1 MNKLNFNKQL
11 IYKLFLSFALFI
23 LSLVRANANDVYY
36 EQCSSLND
44 IVDGQTYLLVISDGK
59 KHYAVQS
66 NSPNCCPIAMESDNT
81 IKNPVNSIKW
91 IATAGSSEN
100 TFYFQN
106 GTKGLY
112 YKVKDKNTVL
122 STTTTNKSLWYISKL
137 ETKNA
142 FKITFDDKYRSKYI
156 SWSASS
162 TKCFSVY
169 DSRFYNQ
176 LEHDAGLVGYSGAF
190 YIYKEVTGPTLS
202 ATVSSIDFVTT
213 EAKPTETKSFSLSG
227 TKLTSPA
234 TLSIAGDNA
243 DLFSVSTSSIE
254 PTDGSIPST
263 QITVSYN
270 PASTS
275 TPATHSAILNITST
289 DAAPIAIALKGR
301 VEIDQTVYHNVSW
314 MVNGSPYS
322 AGTPTTTVADGSNV
336 SQLPT
341 APANINEYKFVGWT
355 TSQITTNQ
363 STAPSVLF
371 TSAADAPVVTADVV
385 YYAVYASQ
393 DGATQWKKLKASE
406 VKEEGVYALI
416 SEKGY
421 AFTGVISSGKSYI
434 SSSQFSFNNLGI
446 ANDAPKG
453 ICELTLKKNGNG
465 FSMYN
470 AQKGYLYAK
479 DCSAGSLAWHPTESS
494 YWYCNNANWCYKE
507 NGAYLQYFSS
517 TKNDYFNTY
526 SGTKY
531 APVYFAQKISSA
543 SYTTTIA
550 SAPSYTAK
558 AISLKAEASK
568 AYWATFSYSEPTFF
582 PKAVAVNAITV
593 ADGRII
599 ADADVFESST
609 DVAIGDGTLSGV
621 YVPANTGVLIK
632 SSESNITCYVV
643 ANKSVSVIAESRN
656 MLKPAPTNGGVFT
669 SAPDKIYYKLAYD
682 DLFTKKDLG
691 FYYGADAGGA
701 FYVKAETAY
710 LAVPIDKTEGA
721 KAFVLDD
728 ETTAINGISTRNNQA
743 ETVYNLNGQRV
754 ASMAKSGLYIVNGKK
769 VVRK

>member
-11 IYKLFLSFALFI
+11 IYKLFLSFALLV

-36 EQCSSLND
+36 EQCSSLSD

-59 KHYAVQS
+59 KHYAVRS
-66 NSPNCCPIAMESDNT
+66 NSSNCYSITMESDNS
-81 IKNPVNSIKW
+81 IKNPVDLIKW
-91 IATAGSSEN
+91 KATAGSSKN
-100 TFYFQN
+100 AFYFQN

-112 YKVKDKNTVL
+112 YKNKDNNTVL

-137 ETKNA
+137 DTKNA
-142 FKITFDDKYRSKYI
+142 FKITFDATAYKYI
-156 SWSASS
+156 SWKDAN
-162 TKCFSVY
+162 TFVVYGSV
-169 DSRFYNQ
+169 FYNQ
-176 LEHDAGLVGYSGAF
+176 LTGDKGLLSRAGAF
-190 YIYKEVTGPTLS
+190 YIYKEVSGPTLS
-202 ATVSSIDFVTT
+202 ATVSSLDFVTT
-213 EAKPTETKSFSLSG
+213 EAKPTDTKSFSLLG

-234 TLSIAGDNA
+234 SLSITGDDA
-243 DLFSVSTSSIE
+243 DLFRVSTSSIE
-254 PTDGSIPST
+254 PKDGSIPST

-270 PASTS
+270 PASTL
-275 TPATHSAILNITST
+275 TTATHSAILNITST
-289 DAAPIAIALKGR
+289 DAAPIAIALKGS
-301 VEIDQTVYHNVSW
+301 VVIDQTVYHNVSW

-322 AGTPTTTVADGSNV
+322 AGTPTTTVSDGSKV

-355 TSQITTNQ
+355 TSPITTNQ

-371 TSAADAPVVTADVV
+371 TTAADAPAVKADVV

-393 DGATQWKKLKASE
+393 DGPTQWKKLSVSE

-416 SEKGY
+416 SAKGY
-421 AFTGVISSGKSYI
+421 AFTGVISGGKSNY
-434 SSSQFSFNNLGI
+434 SSTQFSFNTSGI
-446 ANDAPKG
+446 STSAPDDV
-453 ICELTLKKNGNG
+453 CELTLKKKGNG

-470 AQKGYLYAK
+470 AQKRYLYAYMNT
-479 DCSAGSLAWHPTESS
+479 SGGLSWHDSETS
-494 YWYCNNANWCYKE
+494 YWYCKDDAWCYEAK
-507 NGAYLQYFSS
+507 GAYLRCYTS
-517 TKNDYFNTY
+517 KRNNYFNTY
-526 SGTKY
+526 GNKY
-531 APVYFAQKISSA
+531 SEDVFFAQKISSA

-558 AISLKAEASK
+558 PILLKAEASK

-632 SSESNITCYVV
+632 SSENNITCYVV
-643 ANKSVSVIAESRN
+643 ANKSVPAIDESRN
-656 MLKPAPTNGGVFT
+656 MLKPAPTDGGVFT
-669 SAPDKIYYKLAYD
+669 PAADKIYYKLAYD
-682 DLFTKKDLG
+682 DFFAKKDLG

-728 ETTAINGISTRNNQA
+728 ETTAINGISTRNDQA

-754 ASMAKSGLYIVNGKK
+754 ASMAKPGLYIVNGKK

>member
-1 MNKLNFNKQL
+1 MNQFSQNKQL
-11 IYKLFLSFALFI
+11 IYKLFLSFALLI

-66 NSPNCCPIAMESDNT
+66 NSPNCCSITMESDNT

-91 IATAGSSEN
+91 IATAGSGSSKN
-100 TFYFQN
+100 AFYFQN

-112 YKVKDKNTVL
+112 YKNKDNNTVL

-137 ETKNA
+137 DTKNA
-142 FKITFDDKYRSKYI
+142 FKITFDATAYKYI
-156 SWSASS
+156 SWKDAN
-162 TKCFSVY
+162 TFVVYGSV
-169 DSRFYNQ
+169 FYNQ
-176 LEHDAGLVGYSGAF
+176 LTGDKGLLSRAGAF

-202 ATVSSIDFVTT
+202 ATVSSLDFVTT
-213 EAKPTETKSFSLSG
+213 EAKPTDTKSFSLLG

-234 TLSIAGDNA
+234 TLSITGDDA
-243 DLFSVSTSSIE
+243 DLFSVSPSSIE
-254 PTDGSIPST
+254 PKDGSIPST

-275 TPATHSAILNITST
+275 TPATHSAFLNISST
-289 DAAPIAIALKGR
+289 DAAPIDIALKGR
-301 VEIDQTVYHNVSW
+301 VVIDQTVYHNVEW
-314 MVNGSPYS
+314 IVNGSPYS
-322 AGTPTTTVADGSNV
+322 AGAPTTNVADGSKV

-341 APANINEYKFVGWT
+341 APANINKYKFVGWT

-371 TSAADAPVVTADVV
+371 TSAADAPAVKADVV

-393 DGATQWKKLKASE
+393 DGPTQWKKLSVSE

-416 SEKGY
+416 SAKGY
-421 AFTGVISSGKSYI
+421 AFTGVISGGKSNY
-434 SSSQFSFNNLGI
+434 SSTQFSFNTSGI
-446 ANDAPKG
+446 STSAPDDV
-453 ICELTLKKNGNG
+453 CELTLKKRGNG

-470 AQKGYLYAK
+470 AQKRYLYAYMNT
-479 DCSAGSLAWHPTESS
+479 SGGLSWHDSETS
-494 YWYCNNANWCYKE
+494 YWYCKDDAWCYEAK
-507 NGAYLQYFSS
+507 GAYLHCYTS
-517 TKNDYFNTY
+517 KRNNYFNTY
-526 SGTKY
+526 GNKY
-531 APVYFAQKISSA
+531 SEDVYFAQKISSA

-558 AISLKAEASK
+558 AILLKAEASN

-582 PKAVAVNAITV
+582 PEAVAVNAITV
-593 ADGRII
+593 ADGRIN
-599 ADADVFESST
+599 ADVFEFST

-632 SSESNITCYVV
+632 SSQSNITCYVV
-643 ANKSVSVIAESRN
+643 ANKSVSAIDESRS

-669 SAPDKIYYKLAYD
+669 SAAGKIYYKLAYD
-682 DLFTKKDLG
+682 DFFAKKDLG

-710 LAVPIDKTEGA
+710 LAVPIAKTEGA
-721 KAFVLDD
+721 KAFVLDG
-728 ETTAINGISTRNNQA
+728 ETTAINGISTRNKHA

>member
-1 MNKLNFNKQL
+1 MNQFSQNKQL
-11 IYKLFLSFALFI
+11 IYKLFLSFALLI
-23 LSLVRANANDVYY
+23 LSLVSAKANDVYY
-36 EQCSSLND
+36 EQCSSLSD
-44 IVDGQTYLLVISDGK
+44 IVDGQTYLLVISDGMT
-59 KHYAVQS
+59 HYAVQS
-66 NSPNCCPIAMESDNT
+66 NSANCYPITMESDNT
-81 IKNPVNSIKW
+81 IKNPDESIKW
-91 IATAGSSEN
+91 KATAGSSKN
-100 TFYFQN
+100 AFYFQI
-106 GTKGLY
+106 GTNGLY
-112 YKVKDKNTVL
+112 YKNKDKDTDL
-122 STTTTNKSLWYISKL
+122 STTTTDRSLWYISELK
-137 ETKNA
+137 TKNA
-142 FKITFDDKYRSKYI
+142 FKITFDATGYKYI
-156 SWSASS
+156 CWDNQNCLRFAVFQ
-162 TKCFSVY
+162 TKFY
-169 DSRFYNQ
+169 DQFEKNT
-176 LEHDAGLVGYSGAF
+176 DLVRSCGAF
-190 YIYKEVTGPTLS
+190 YIYKEVSGPTLS
-202 ATVSSIDFVTT
+202 ASVSSLDFVTT
-213 EAKPTETKSFSLSG
+213 DAKPTDTKSFSLLG

-234 TLSIAGDNA
+234 TLSITGDNA

-254 PTDGSIPST
+254 SIDGSIPST
-263 QITVSYN
+263 QITVSYT
-270 PASTS
+270 PTSTS

-301 VEIDQTVYHNVSW
+301 VVSDQTVYHNVAW

-322 AGTPTTTVADGSNV
+322 AGTPTTTVADGSKV

-341 APANINEYKFVGWT
+341 APANINDYKFVGWT
-355 TSQITTNQ
+355 NSQITTNQ

-371 TSAADAPVVTADVV
+371 TSASGAPAVTADVV

-393 DGATQWKKLKASE
+393 DGATQWKKLSTSE

-416 SEKGY
+416 SAKGY
-421 AFTGVISSGKSYI
+421 AFTGVISEGKSYI

-479 DCSAGSLAWHPTESS
+479 KNAAGNLAWHPTETS
-494 YWYCNNANWCYKE
+494 YWYCNNDNWCYNE

-517 TKNDYFNTY
+517 TKSDYFNTY
-526 SGTKY
+526 GDTRH

-550 SAPSYTAK
+550 SAPAYAAK
-558 AISLKAEASK
+558 AISLKAETAD
-568 AYWATFSYSEPTFF
+568 AHWATFSYSEPTFF

-599 ADADVFESST
+599 ANADIFESST
-609 DVAIGDGTLSGV
+609 DVAIGDGTFSGV
-621 YVPANTGVLIK
+621 YVPAKTGVLIK

-643 ANKSVSVIAESRN
+643 SNKNVSAINESQN
-656 MLKPAPTNGGVFT
+656 MLKPAPTGGGVFT
-669 SAPDKIYYKLAYD
+669 SAADKIYYKLAYD
-682 DLFTKKDLG
+682 DFFAKKDLG

-710 LAVPIDKTEGA
+710 LAVPTDKTVGA

-728 ETTAINGISTRNNQA
+728 ETTAINGISTRNNKA

-754 ASMAKSGLYIVNGKK
+754 ASMAKPGLYIVNGKK

>member
-1 MNKLNFNKQL
+1 MNQFSQNKQL
-11 IYKLFLSFALFI
+11 IYKLFLSFALLI

-36 EQCSSLND
+36 EQCSSLSD

-66 NSPNCCPIAMESDNT
+66 NSPNCCSITMESDNT

-91 IATAGSSEN
+91 KATAGSGSSKN
-100 TFYFQN
+100 AFYFMN

-112 YKVKDKNTVL
+112 YKNKDNNTVL

-137 ETKNA
+137 DTKNA
-142 FKITFDDKYRSKYI
+142 FKITFDATAYKYI
-156 SWSASS
+156 SWKDAN
-162 TKCFSVY
+162 TFVVYGSV
-169 DSRFYNQ
+169 FYNQ
-176 LEHDAGLVGYSGAF
+176 LTGDKGLLSRAGAF

-202 ATVSSIDFVTT
+202 ASASSLDFVTT
-213 EAKPTETKSFSLSG
+213 EAKPTDTKSFSLLG

-234 TLSIAGDNA
+234 TLSITGDDA

-254 PTDGSIPST
+254 PKDGSIPST

-322 AGTPTTTVADGSNV
+322 AGAPTTTVADGSKV

-341 APANINEYKFVGWT
+341 APANINKYKFVGWT

-363 STAPSVLF
+363 STVPSVLF
-371 TSAADAPVVTADVV
+371 TSAADAPAVTANVV

-393 DGATQWKKLKASE
+393 DGANQWKRLNASE
-406 VKEEGVYALI
+406 VKEEGVYAI
-416 SEKGY
+416 ITSRGY
-421 AFTGVISSGKSYI
+421 AFSGFISSGKSDI

-470 AQKGYLYAK
+470 AKHGYLYAK
-479 DCSAGSLAWHPTESS
+479 ACSAGSLAWHPTESS
-494 YWYCNNANWCYKE
+494 YWYFNNANWCYKE
-507 NGAYLQYFSS
+507 NGAYLQYYSS
-517 TKNDYFNTY
+517 TQSDYFNTY
-526 SGTKY
+526 SGNKY
-531 APVYFAQKISSA
+531 NPVYFAQKISSA

-558 AISLKAEASK
+558 AISLKAEASN
-568 AYWATFSYSEPTFF
+568 AYWATFSFSEPTFF
-582 PKAVAVNAITV
+582 PEAVAVNAITV

-599 ADADVFESST
+599 ANADVFESST

-632 SSESNITCYVV
+632 SSQSNITCYVV
-643 ANKSVSVIAESRN
+643 SNKNVSAIDESRN

-682 DLFTKKDLG
+682 DFINKKDLG

-701 FYVKAETAY
+701 FYVKKETAY
-710 LAVPIDKTEGA
+710 LAVPTAKAEGA

-728 ETTAINGISTRNNQA
+728 ETNAINGISTRNDQA

-754 ASMAKSGLYIVNGKK
+754 ASMAKPGLYIVNGKK